1 MHEHD
6 DEAWDFLRFPVVP
19 KIFHNFPAILGAA
32 RAPQVVTSVFSD
44 GKAQLARAKQLCTE
58 ELVQVG
64 EAPSFW
70 ADRPSKGKSNYSNY
84 TFTTPL
90 HFQ

>member
-1 MHEHD
+1 MKHEIFY
-6 DEAWDFLRFPVVP
+6 DFLRFPVVP

-32 RAPQVVTSVFSD
+32 CAPQVVTWVFSD

-64 EAPSFW
+64 EAASFW
-70 ADRPSKGKSNYSNY
+70 ADRPSKGKSNYSIY

-90 HFQ
+90 HLQ